1 MFTPPLTTYFLQQ
14 FHSRACASLVLSL
27 FSFCCLFWK
36 VIFYYHQ
43 YIKPLISRLTIGT
56 KKEQCFTC
64 GFEKLVV
71 KAKEE
76 KSPLS
81 PNGLLS
87 QLQNIG
93 IFLGNGKEEDA
104 HEFLRFVVDTMQS
117 VCIKASEYDM
127 TKSSKLEDTTLIG
140 LTFGG
145 YLRSK
150 VSLPTTFVLYSFY
163 FVLEGVVIL
172 VLMISARLNA

>member
-1 MFTPPLTTYFLQQ
+1 MARKKMHMNSLGELTFLK
-14 FHSRACASLVLSL
+14 LSKL
-27 FSFCCLFWK
+27 CCIYLYYNWK
-36 VIFYYHQ
+36 ICVNF
-43 YIKPLISRLTIGT
+43 
-56 KKEQCFTC
+56 
-64 GFEKLVV
+64 
-71 KAKEE
+71 
-76 KSPLS
+76 
-81 PNGLLS
+81 
-87 QLQNIG
+87 
-93 IFLGNGKEEDA
+93 IFLA
-104 HEFLRFVVDTMQS
+104 ICRFVVDTMQS